1 MSKAA
6 KRGLQQWMCRAPRW
20 ALPVFSL
27 VLGLVLAGALWI
39 SDQPG
44 SWFVIGL
51 FTAYAVFLYAFSPR
65 SEVIA
70 LMNGEVRDERQRS
83 INEKATAFTGN
94 ALIWVLVGAF
104 LVTTVAGSDLALVFS
119 LLCAFAGL
127 TWLTALVVLT
137 RRG

>member
-1 MSKAA
+1 MSTAA
-6 KRGLQQWMCRAPRW
+6 ERGVRQWLCSAPRW

-27 VLGLVLAGALWI
+27 VLGLVLATALWVG
-39 SDQPG
+39 DQPG

-51 FTAYAVFLYAFSPR
+51 FAAYAVFLYALAPR

-70 LMNGEVRDERQRS
+70 LMNGEARDERQRS
-83 INEKATAFTGN
+83 INERATAFTGN
-94 ALIWVLVGAF
+94 ALIWVLAGAF
-104 LVTTVAGSDLALVFS
+104 VLTTAIGSDLAVVFS

>member
-1 MSKAA
+1 
-6 KRGLQQWMCRAPRW
+6 
-20 ALPVFSL
+20 VFSV
-27 VLGLVLAGALWI
+27 VLGLVLAAALWI

-51 FTAYAVFLYAFSPR
+51 FVAYAVVLYAFSPR
-65 SEVIA
+65 SEVVA
-70 LMNGEVRDERQRS
+70 LMNGEARDERQRS
-83 INEKATAFTGN
+83 INERATAFTGN

-104 LVTTVAGSDLALVFS
+104 LVTTAIGSDLALVFS

-127 TWLTALVVLT
+127 TWLGALVVLT

>member
-1 MSKAA
+1 
-6 KRGLQQWMCRAPRW
+6 MCQVPRW
-20 ALPVFSL
+20 ALPVFAL
-27 VLGLVLAGALWI
+27 ALGLVLAGALWI

-51 FTAYAVFLYAFSPR
+51 FAAYAVVLYAFSPR

-70 LMNGEVRDERQRS
+70 LMNGEARDERQRS
-83 INEKATAFTGN
+83 INERATAFTGN
-94 ALIWVLVGAF
+94 ALVCVLVGGF
-104 LVTTVAGSDLALVFS
+104 LVTTAIGSDLALVFS
-119 LLCAFAGL
+119 LLCAFGGV